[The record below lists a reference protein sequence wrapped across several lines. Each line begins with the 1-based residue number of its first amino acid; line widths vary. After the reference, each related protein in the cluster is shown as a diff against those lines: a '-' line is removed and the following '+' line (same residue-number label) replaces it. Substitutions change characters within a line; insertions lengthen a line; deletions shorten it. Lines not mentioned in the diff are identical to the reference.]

1 MKIMSI
7 CSNDHSNFSHDFAN
21 ALTHSG
27 SRCDDFK
34 LHPHSFGYPSQSR
47 LIKRS
52 EVKNIVKNYDV
63 VMIQHSCEVSLKLVL
78 EGKPKRLF
86 CFHTGSLYRQGSDR
100 LNALFNPHV
109 EKSFI
114 ALGEFAGLGAKNE
127 IYSVGA
133 IDTERLAPTK
143 TGISSP
149 LSIMHLPSKPA
160 VKGTSTILEMMGQL
174 TGSFDFQYKLDSC
187 PYQENLDLMQE
198 CDIYIELF
206 APEQLGKPYGSWGIT
221 ALEAAAMGKVVFTN
235 HLTSQVYIDAYGIQ
249 PQIEWHN
256 TEEGFKTRLQILINS
271 PRFVE
276 GLQKTTLNWVKKYHS
291 YQATGQ
297 RLRKIFEIKSE

>member
-1 MKIMSI
+1 MKILSI
-7 CSNDHSNFSHDFAN
+7 CSHDHANFSHDFAN

-34 LHPHSFGYPSQSR
+34 LHPHTFGYPSQSQ
-47 LIKRS
+47 LIRR
-52 EVKNIVKNYDV
+52 EQVPQIVKNYDV
-63 VMIQHSCEVSLKLVL
+63 VMIQHSCEASLKLVL
-78 EGKPKRLF
+78 KGKPKRLF
-86 CFHTGSLYRQGSDR
+86 VFHTGSLYRQGSDR
-100 LNALFNPHV
+100 LNAIFNPHV

-143 TGISSP
+143 SGISTP

-198 CDIYIELF
+198 SDIYIELF

-221 ALEAAAMGKVVFTN
+221 ALEAAAMGKVVITQHLN
-235 HLTSQVYIDAYGIQ
+235 HEAYTEAYGRWPCLYTCID
-249 PQIEWHN
+249 
-256 TEEGFKTRLQILINS
+256 EENFKTKVQLLIDYPEEVIKS
-271 PRFVE
+271 
-276 GLQKTTLNWVKKYHS
+276 QKRTLAWVKKYHS

-297 RLRKIFEIKSE
+297 RLRKLFEIKS